1 MLKRLM
7 VLGVTMLLTASVS
20 VTALASDL
28 KIKDKVIREG
38 AVKVVTPIFKG
49 ADGGKDIDTMITLQ
63 ANKNTAIN
71 LYSLLNGTEPKEMD
85 EAFSPLFEEDQDK
98 VKASLNFMK
107 GLAHAA
113 NVTLETQA
121 KAAGK
126 DFKTS
131 KYYADA
137 SYNMYTT
144 SSVMISY
151 SQSVESYTGGEYDNE
166 AVIMTTVNLKNGKT
180 LTLADMFLPGSDYK
194 ERLAWVIDK
203 QQKGDARLKVN
214 MGKPAVVYN
223 KLAITGNEKFCLDS
237 REIHGLGLIIFYNP
251 GEIAPV
257 SEGVVEYSI
266 PIDTIFDI
274 MADI

>member
-166 AVIMTTVNLKNGKT
+166 AVITTTVNLKNGKT

-251 GEIAPV
+251 VEIAPV

>member
-166 AVIMTTVNLKNGKT
+166 AVITTTVNLKNGKT

-237 REIHGLGLIIFYNP
+237 REIHGLGLIIFYNL